1 MRRQIIFLLTAF
13 SLMLNPMDVY
23 GLTAWEAPEMLIE
36 DEMLE
41 IKKQNSLD
49 SICDATEEEIDI
61 IALVALGEAE
71 GESELGKRLV
81 IDTILNRVDS
91 EKWPDTILDV
101 CWQKGQYCCL
111 HNGRCG
117 TRLKEKAKEDYI
129 RSLVIDE
136 MNNRT
141 NYDVIHFSA
150 GGYNGSSPLFQEGGH
165 YFSK

>member
-1 MRRQIIFLLTAF
+1 MRRQIIFLLTALF
-13 SLMLNPMDVY
+13 IILFPVDIY
-23 GLTAWEAPEMLIE
+23 GLTVWEAPELAIE

-49 SICDATEEEIDI
+49 GIISATDEEIFI
-61 IALVALGEAE
+61 IALVTLGEAE

-91 EKWPDTILDV
+91 ERWPNTIEDV

-117 TRLKEKAKEDYI
+117 SRLKKRAEEDYI

-150 GGYNGSSPLFQEGGH
+150 GGYNGSPLFQEGGH